1 MQEFV
6 RGVFYT
12 AEISSAFRGSFT
24 QSSEPH
30 SEV

>member
-1 MQEFV
+1 MV

-12 AEISSAFRGSFT
+12 AEISSAFRGNFT
-24 QSSEPH
+24 QLSEPH